1 VFLSVAGDMAF
12 AAAGNRKVGR
22 MGFASRCIVFLA
34 IFAFALQT
42 YMVQTHIHPD
52 GQGTAALART
62 AAAAGSAHH
71 KAPLDNSPLT
81 CPFCQSFTLAGAVLL
96 PVMLLLH
103 LPLVWVESVP
113 LAFTARA
120 FGALPAHDWQTRAP
134 PRV

>member
-1 VFLSVAGDMAF
+1 MAVAAT
-12 AAAGNRKVGR
+12 GNRKIR
-22 MGFASRCIVFLA
+22 RTGFASRCIVFLA

-42 YMVQTHIHPD
+42 YMVQTHIHQD

-62 AAAAGSAHH
+62 AASAVADHH

-103 LPLVWVESVP
+103 LPLVWVESV
-113 LAFTARA
+113 LLVFTATA
-120 FGALPAHDWQTRAP
+120 LGALPAHDWQTRAP
-134 PRV
+134 PRA